1 MDGTTDWI
9 MSFRKWPIPIIIRME
24 NTVPPATDGFPLILL
39 PNVLMFIFFFF
50 ERHITVSKETPDAS
64 EETSGASEETLGAS
78 EEALDASEERRLFK
92 RAVVDVSKVYIST
105 KG

>member
-50 ERHITVSKETPDAS
+50 ERHVTVSKETSGASKETPDAS
-64 EETSGASEETLGAS
+64 EETSGCLKELLSM
-78 EEALDASEERRLFK
+78 FQ
-92 RAVVDVSKVYIST
+92 KVYIST

>member
-1 MDGTTDWI
+1 

-50 ERHITVSKETPDAS
+50 ERLVTVSKETTGAS
-64 EETSGASEETLGAS
+64 KEALDDSEETLGAS

-92 RAVVDVSKVYIST
+92 RAAVDVSKVYIST